1 MRKLKGVFFLAILV
15 LTGCSGFTQVRYS
28 PYELGKKLSDK
39 SDIKNE
45 AFFNTLNAFT
55 YFDSAI
61 VFNYLD
67 SVSAEINKD
76 DYYSK
81 ARFDCMKAALLRIID
96 MKNLPAVKSEVEK
109 LYAEAMQLAYES
121 SDDYLKAFVSSQYG
135 RIYVFGEV
143 GLSVMYTTNGM
154 ELYDKL
160 HFESVPEDYRFLAEV
175 LYKVK
180 EYKNSIYYAQ
190 KAVNAWQNSKDSN
203 HFLHVSC
210 INTVALGYHRQ
221 KIYDSAFYYYNR
233 ALKKATEIDN
243 KVWVGIVSGNMAQ
256 IYYDQGNYEKAK
268 PLFELDSRTSNE
280 AGVYD
285 NAANSMQW
293 LARTEAALGN
303 IPAAKEKLQK
313 AFNLLK
319 QVPDVAYLKN
329 SYLTGSIIFQA
340 AGNYDSAYY
349 YYKLYSTL
357 NDSLEKIVNTS
368 SVSISKARLND
379 KISQHKIQNL
389 NRDKRSQ
396 ILLRNM
402 IIAGIIIASILAL
415 LLVNRNRLKTKLK
428 MEKAEQE
435 KMLMNQEIL
444 SAKEQ
449 LQMFTQNV
457 LEKNTLIEN
466 LQEIIKSKQHLADRQ
481 SLINDLSNQTILT
494 EAEWIKFKLM
504 FEKTYPDFFAILKS
518 KYPEITIAEQRM
530 AALIY
535 VQLATKQI
543 ASMLGISPDSVHKTR
558 QRLRQRLGINAD
570 TDLEQYIASI

>member
-1 MRKLKGVFFLAILV
+1 MRKLKGVFFWAILV

-45 AFFNTLNAFT
+45 AFIHTLHALT
-55 YFDSAI
+55 YLDSAI

-67 SVSAEINKD
+67 SVSAEINND

-81 ARFDCMKAALLRIID
+81 ARFDCMKAAMLRIID

-121 SDDYLKAFVSSQYG
+121 SDDYLIAFVSSQYG
-135 RIYVFGEV
+135 RIYKFGEI

-160 HFESVPEDYRFLAEV
+160 HFEAGPEDYQFLAEV

-180 EYKNSIYYAQ
+180 EYKSSIYYAE
-190 KAVNAWQNSKDSN
+190 KAANAWQNSKDTN
-203 HFLHVSC
+203 HYMLVSC

-221 KIYDSAFYYYNR
+221 KMYDSAFYYYNR

-319 QVPDVAYLKN
+319 VEPDDVYLKN

>member
-1 MRKLKGVFFLAILV
+1 MRKLKGVFFWAILV

-45 AFFNTLNAFT
+45 AFIHTLHALT
-55 YFDSAI
+55 YLDSAI

-67 SVSAEINKD
+67 SVSAEINND

-81 ARFDCMKAALLRIID
+81 ARFDCMKAAMLRIID

-121 SDDYLKAFVSSQYG
+121 SDDYLIAFVSSQYG
-135 RIYVFGEV
+135 RIYKFGEI

-160 HFESVPEDYRFLAEV
+160 HFEAGPEDYQFLAEV

-221 KIYDSAFYYYNR
+221 KMYDSAFYYYNR

-319 QVPDVAYLKN
+319 VEPDDVYLKN

-368 SVSISKARLND
+368 SVSISKARFND

-535 VQLATKQI
+535 VQLSTKQI

>member
-1 MRKLKGVFFLAILV
+1 MAILV

-45 AFFNTLNAFT
+45 AFIHTLHALT
-55 YFDSAI
+55 YLDSAI

-67 SVSAEINKD
+67 SVSAEINND

-81 ARFDCMKAALLRIID
+81 ARFDCMKAAMLRIID

-121 SDDYLKAFVSSQYG
+121 SDDYLIAFVSSQYG
-135 RIYVFGEV
+135 RIYKFGEI

-160 HFESVPEDYRFLAEV
+160 HFEAGPEDYQFLAEV

-180 EYKNSIYYAQ
+180 EYKSSIYYAE
-190 KAVNAWQNSKDSN
+190 KAANAWQNSKDTN
-203 HFLHVSC
+203 HYMLVSC

-221 KIYDSAFYYYNR
+221 KMYDSAFYYYNR
-233 ALKKATEIDN
+233 ALNKATQIDN
-243 KVWVGIVSGNMAQ
+243 KVWVGIVSGNIAQ
-256 IYYDQGNYEKAK
+256 IYYDQGNYGKAK

-319 QVPDVAYLKN
+319 MEPDDVYLKN

-368 SVSISKARLND
+368 SVSISKARFND

-435 KMLMNQEIL
+435 KILMNQEIL